1 MTRELLKEANRL
13 SHAITD
19 LEVQIKIAEDM
30 HHCDHCMTLEVDTID
45 AITIAW
51 DDELKDDIIDMVLR
65 RLNKVKDDL
74 EDELRL
80 L

>member
-1 MTRELLKEANRL
+1 MTREVLQQANKLNHTITNLEA
-13 SHAITD
+13 
-19 LEVQIKIAEDM
+19 QIKIVEDM
-30 HHCDHCMTLEVDTID
+30 HHYDHCMTLEVDTVG

-65 RLNKVKDDL
+65 RLNKAKDDL